1 MVIVGTDDVFAVP
14 ANSVVLTERTSRTG
28 RRRTRVMF
36 PYPSFES
43 VKALKSINTGK
54 MVLRRHNNRQLRIRT
69 QFNTKP
75 L

>member
-1 MVIVGTDDVFAVP
+1 MVIVGTDDVFAVT

-43 VKALKSINTGK
+43 VKALKSINAGK
-54 MVLRRHNNRQLRIRT
+54 DGIA
-69 QFNTKP
+69 
-75 L
+75 